1 MEKQDTNENECEC
14 ESEMVDHVMVVSTEH
29 VFVLESDFNLK
40 AGLILILART
50 GLKKFK
56 QPQTGCYAFID
67 PRTPVQKL
75 TERQLCK
82 S

>member
-1 MEKQDTNENECEC
+1 MEKQDTNENEREC
-14 ESEMVDHVMVVSTEH
+14 ESETVDHVMVVSTEH

-50 GLKKFK
+50 GLKKLK
-56 QPQTGCYAFID
+56 QLQTGCYAFIN
-67 PRTPVQKL
+67 PRMLVQKL
-75 TERQLCK
+75 TERQLCN